1 MRFQISTNDRE
12 DFYLAFHG
20 KDFYFTLW
28 EFDQDVLRKKIK
40 YDESLTE
47 EQTAIYQEIR
57 DKLYEIMDEHGI
69 DFNSVS

>member
-1 MRFQISTNDRE
+1 MRYQISTNDRE

-40 YDESLTE
+40 YDESLTQ
-47 EQTAIYQEIR
+47 EQLDIVEKIR
-57 DKLYEIMDEHGI
+57 DELYEVMSEHGV
-69 DFNSVS
+69 DFDHVS